1 MSDKGKKLPE
11 ATEFDGEIDMPHMPI
26 SIATTEWDATGTWRY
41 LKPRFVERI
50 PRIPSC
56 QNHCPTGADIEAWIA
71 HFERGDLGKAWDA
84 ATIENP
90 FPSIMGRVCFH
101 PCMDGCSRK
110 DLGGAIN
117 IHALERTLGDAIGE
131 KLPEAKPFFP
141 SSGKKVAVV
150 GSGPAGLACAYHLRR
165 LGHEVTVFEKEKK
178 AGGILRYGIP
188 AYRLPRDVLDREL
201 DRFAAMGIKFNLGK
215 AVPDATHMQT
225 LCQDYDAVFLAIGA
239 HKSRS
244 PGIVGEKTKG
254 VIAGLA
260 FLREITSGRKMDI
273 GKRVLVIGGGN
284 TAIDAARTALR
295 LGRDVTLLYRRSRA
309 EMPAFPDDVREAE
322 DEGVKIETLVSPLEV
337 VGLSGQTSGLRCKRV
352 ELGAPDDTGRMSPV
366 PIEGSEFM
374 IEGDTIITAIGEDID
389 TSIIPSAFHVD
400 GGAIRTGIG
409 GKTEW
414 HNVFAGGDFTFNPR
428 TVVDSLAS
436 GKASAI
442 AVDCELRGEGAK
454 ATLDRC
460 KIAGD
465 GPVLMSRYVELRG
478 AAPIRHSTTE
488 ELIPQDHVVG
498 FEEINCAYF
507 TLSDAATTPH
517 IAAAERMGDDPF
529 AEVAGGLVENIRA
542 EELGR
547 CFHCGRCTT
556 CDNCFIYCPDVA
568 VSKQGDGFAIDMDYC
583 KGCGVCSEEC
593 PRAAMEM
600 VEETAEVDNA

>member
-1 MSDKGKKLPE
+1 MKDKRKIIPE
-11 ATEFDGEIDMPHMPI
+11 AMEFDGETDMPRLPI
-26 SIATTEWDATGTWRY
+26 SVTTTQWDTTGTWRY
-41 LKPRFVERI
+41 LRPQFVERI
-50 PRIPSC
+50 PVC
-56 QNHCPTGADIEAWIA
+56 QNACPTASDIEAWIA
-71 HFERGDLGKAWDA
+71 HFERGDLEKAWDA
-84 ATIENP
+84 ATVENP

-110 DLGGAIN
+110 ELGGAIN
-117 IHALERTLGDAIGE
+117 IHALERTLGDAMGE
-131 KLPEAKPFFP
+131 KLPASKPFFL
-141 SSGKKVAVV
+141 STGRRIAIV
-150 GSGPAGLACAYHLRR
+150 GSGPAGLACAYHLSR

-188 AYRLPRDVLDREL
+188 AYRLPRDVLDREIERL
-201 DRFAAMGIKFNLGK
+201 AAMGIKFKTAK

-254 VIAGLA
+254 VMTGLS
-260 FLREITSGRKMDI
+260 FLREINSGRNLDI

-295 LGRDVTLLYRRSRA
+295 LGRDVTILYRRSRA
-309 EMPAFPDDVREAE
+309 EMPAFPDDVVEAE
-322 DEGVKIETLVSPLEV
+322 KEGVKLETLVSPLEV
-337 VGLSGQTSGLRCKRV
+337 VGMSGQVSGLRCMRI

-366 PIEGSEFM
+366 PIEGSAFM

-400 GGAIRTGIG
+400 GGAIRTGVG

-442 AVDCELRGEGAK
+442 AVDCELRGEDAK
-454 ATLDRC
+454 TTLDRC

-465 GPVLMSRYVELRG
+465 GPVLISRYVELRG
-478 AAPIRHSTTE
+478 AGPILHSTTE
-488 ELIPQDHVVG
+488 ELVSQDRIVG
-498 FEEINCAYF
+498 FEEVNRAYF
-507 TLSDAATTPH
+507 TEQGAASTPF
-517 IAAAERMGDDPF
+517 ADPSERLVGDPF
-529 AEVAGGLVENIRA
+529 AEIAGGLAEEIRA
-542 EELGR
+542 DELGR

-556 CDNCFIYCPDVA
+556 CDNCYIYCPDVA
-568 VSKQGDGFAIDMDYC
+568 VSKAGEGFAIDLDYC
-583 KGCGVCSEEC
+583 KGCGVCAEEC
-593 PRAAMEM
+593 PRAAIEM
-600 VEETAEVDNA
+600 VEENTEVENAKA